1 MNAAPAAR
9 AALYVKIIVVSW
21 TGLSYDLEALAEILD
36 GTWGR
41 SAQPTVGT
49 SVRVKFVGEG
59 SQLAV
64 SAMTVAR
71 ASPQQRRVAIDTA
84 TSELDSI
91 IAMWSKH
98 VRDAYK
104 ERTGSTLKL
113 SLDSS
118 SDAKTDIKP
127 IGRTDNS
134 GQYLIVRSV
143 LFAVT

>member
-1 MNAAPAAR
+1 M
-9 AALYVKIIVVSW
+9 ISW

-71 ASPQQRRVAIDTA
+71 ASPQQRRIAIDTA
-84 TSELDSI
+84 TAELDGI
-91 IAMWSKH
+91 IATWSKH

-104 ERTGSTLKL
+104 ERTGSSLKL
-113 SLDSS
+113 SLDSDT
-118 SDAKTDIKP
+118 DAKTDIKP
-127 IGRTDNS
+127 IGRTDGS
-134 GQYLIVRSV
+134 GQYLVTRSA
-143 LFAVT
+143 LFSAS